1 MKSKRIII
9 VGGVAGGASAAA
21 KARRVDEKAEIHVFE
36 RGPYISFANCGLPY
50 FISGEITD
58 RSKLVVMTPERFW
71 TTLRVKAHVN
81 HEVLSI
87 DRVAKTISV
96 KGPNGGISE
105 IAYDKLILSQGAKP
119 IVPSIPG
126 VDLPHV
132 FSLRDIPDMD
142 RIVAYLDKTKP
153 RHAVVIGGGFIGV
166 EMAEA
171 FHHREMHVTIVE
183 RNPHIIPLL
192 DSDMATYLQDQIRRA
207 DFDFKANANAS
218 RFTQDGVDFED
229 GTHLKADLILVSV
242 GVKAEVEIARNA
254 GLEIGVTG
262 GVKTN
267 GRMESSDHDI
277 YAVGDAAES
286 INALTGARSRIAL
299 AGPANRQGRIAGAN
313 AAGGTLT
320 YPGALGTSI
329 VRALNMTVGFT
340 GMNSKHASN
349 AGFSFFTSL
358 TRDNN
363 HAHYYPG
370 SNPLMTKLI
379 VEEGTGRLLGA
390 QVIGEVG
397 VDKRVDVFATAIAG
411 KMTVDDL
418 ESLDLAYS
426 PPFSS
431 ANDPVNVAGFVA
443 GHISRGDVATI
454 APEKWKPSGEFLLD
468 VRDRDEVEELGTLE
482 GAVNI
487 PLGELRDRLT
497 EVPKERKVVT
507 FCQKGQRG
515 YLATCLLKGSGFE
528 KVANLRGDTFKQS
541 SMESNRKCRI
551 DCKPP
556 EDGFLHH
563 IAKSR
568 YSGRAISVGGRSIP
582 AATVAFV
589 PDSIK
594 MNDPVSLLVA

>member
-1 MKSKRIII
+1 MIIQLGMQKESSSNPINPKYTNGFRAKRIIV

-21 KARRVDEKAEIHVFE
+21 KARRTDENAEIHVFE

-50 FISGEITD
+50 FISGEIDD
-58 RSKLVVMTPERFW
+58 RSKLIVMTPERFW
-71 TTLRVKAHVN
+71 RTLRIRAHVN

-87 DRVAKTISV
+87 DRAGKTISV
-96 KGPNGGISE
+96 KDPDGQILSVT
-105 IAYDKLILSQGAKP
+105 YDKLILSQGAKP

-126 VDLPHV
+126 VELSHA

-142 RIVAYLDKTKP
+142 RIIAYVNAQKP
-153 RHAVVIGGGFIGV
+153 KHAVVIGGGFIGV

-171 FHHREMHVTIVE
+171 FHHRGMHVTIVE

-192 DSDMATYLQDQIRRA
+192 DKDMATYLQDQIRRP
-207 DFDFKANANAS
+207 DFDFKADANAT
-218 RFTQDGVDFED
+218 RFTEDGVDFED
-229 GTHLKADLILVSV
+229 GSHLKADLILVSV
-242 GVKAEVEIARNA
+242 GVKAEVELARSA

-313 AAGGTLT
+313 AAGAKLT

-340 GMNSKHASN
+340 GMNSNQATK

-358 TRDNN
+358 TRDNS

-370 SNPLMTKLI
+370 AKPLMTKLV
-379 VEEGTGRLLGA
+379 VEEGTGRILGA
-390 QVIGEVG
+390 QVIGESG

-418 ESLDLAYS
+418 ENLDLAYS
-426 PPFSS
+426 PPFGA

-443 GHISRGDVATI
+443 GHIARGDIATVT
-454 APEKWKPSGEFLLD
+454 PEKWKAGGEFIVD
-468 VRDRDEVEELGTLE
+468 VRDRDEVSELGMLE
-482 GAVNI
+482 GSLNI
-487 PLGELRDRLT
+487 PLGELRDRLE
-497 EVPKERKVVT
+497 EVPTDRKVIT
-507 FCQKGQRG
+507 YCQKGQRG
-515 YLATCLLKGSGFE
+515 YLAACLLKGRGYD
-528 KVANLRGDTFKQS
+528 KVANLRG
-541 SMESNRKCRI
+541 
-551 DCKPP
+551 
-556 EDGFLHH
+556 GF
-563 IAKSR
+563 IQAKLN
-568 YSGRAISVGGRSIP
+568 G
-582 AATVAFV
+582 
-589 PDSIK
+589 
-594 MNDPVSLLVA
+594 L